1 MTSWVPLS
9 PTPSRHASQCDDCP
23 CPPAAALVADAFAPA
38 GGSPSRWGRPL
49 RVGHSLLAPFSRS
62 PLQRHAA
69 SGCARRWLLPL
80 WASPGSIQP
89 PPCRGP
95 WPEPFAPLQGE
106 LGHNRSHPCRWPSD
120 GRPPLQMA

>member
-1 MTSWVPLS
+1 MPLHVI
-9 PTPSRHASQCDDCP
+9 TDNHKHAGGDCP
-23 CPPAAALVADAFAPA
+23 CPPTTVLVADAFALA
-38 GGSPSRWGRPL
+38 GGSPSHWGRPL
-49 RVGHSLLAPFSRS
+49 RVGHSLLVPCSWS

-69 SGCARRWLLPL
+69 SGCARGWLLPL
-80 WASPGSIQP
+80 PASLGSIQP

-106 LGHNRSHPCRWPSD
+106 LGHNRPHPCRWPSD